1 MPPAGPQ
8 IAVVT
13 DSTAYLPDELV
24 KQYAIEVV
32 PLDVVIDGTAY
43 DETTEADAH
52 TVAEALQRRS
62 QVTTSRPAPHAFTR
76 VYEAAAARGH
86 SGIASIHL
94 SADMSGTW
102 EAARMAA
109 ATAPIPVTVVDSR
122 MLGLALGFAA
132 IAAAQVADEGA
143 SLDAVAAAAKDR
155 AARSSAFFYVNTL
168 EYLRRGGRI
177 GTARALVGSALAVK
191 PLLHIMGG
199 RIELLEKVRT
209 STRAILR
216 LEEVAIAAAGT
227 AKVDIAVHHLA
238 AADRAEALAS
248 RLRALVPAVCDIH
261 VREVGAVV
269 GAHVGPGMLGVI
281 VAPR

>member
-24 KQYAIEVV
+24 KQYGIEVV

-43 DETTEADAH
+43 GETTEADAH

-62 QVTTSRPAPHAFTR
+62 HVTTSRPAPQAFTR

-102 EAARMAA
+102 DAARMAA

-132 IAAAQVADEGA
+132 IAAAQAADEGA
-143 SLDAVAAAAKDR
+143 ALDAVAAAAKDR
-155 AARSSAFFYVNTL
+155 AARSSAYFYVNTL

-177 GTARALVGSALAVK
+177 GAARALVGSALAVK
-191 PLLHIMGG
+191 PLLHIVDG

-209 STRAILR
+209 STKAILR
-216 LEEVAIAAAGT
+216 LEEVATAAAGT
-227 AKVDIAVHHLA
+227 AQVDIAVHHLA
-238 AADRAEALAS
+238 AAGRAEALAS
-248 RLRALVPAVCDIH
+248 RLRALVPALRDIH